1 MPPVALGKS
10 NFGFIFQ
17 FSSYGEIFRLNQNKH
32 FSCLRA
38 YKTSIRNM
46 QKLAKTQNFL
56 TFTYIFAPKVKP
68 STSDEGSCI
77 FAKRMP
83 LLVLPSC
90 RKLPLLQKLRNEP
103 LLKVTLKVK
112 LRAD

>member
-46 QKLAKTQNFL
+46 QKLAKIQNLNAKFPHL
-56 TFTYIFAPKVKP
+56 NLNIFAPKVKP
-68 STSDEGSCI
+68 STPDKGSCI

-90 RKLPLLQKLRNEP
+90 RKLPLLASEAEK
-103 LLKVTLKVK
+103 
-112 LRAD
+112 

>member
-1 MPPVALGKS
+1 MVKFRKFWNHSKIPKCY
-10 NFGFIFQ
+10 Q
-17 FSSYGEIFRLNQNKH
+17 F
-32 FSCLRA
+32 A
-38 YKTSIRNM
+38 
-46 QKLAKTQNFL
+46 FL
-56 TFTYIFAPKVKP
+56 CFPYIFAPKVKP
-68 STSDEGSCI
+68 STPDEGSCI

-112 LRAD
+112 HRAD

>member
-68 STSDEGSCI
+68 STPDEGSCR

-83 LLVLPSC
+83 PLVLPSC

-112 LRAD
+112 HRAD